1 MQKLKGLEQVWIIL
15 WDIGTMRSEKWII
28 TQTVI
33 YFIIKLRTALRVELK
48 EEKKKKVHTLAQTT
62 SHIIIKSVDNSAKCQ
77 FVCGTCLHQHC
88 KPGL

>member
-1 MQKLKGLEQVWIIL
+1 MQELKGLEQVWIIL
-15 WDIGTMRSEKWII
+15 WDISTMRSEEWII
-28 TQTVI
+28 TQI

-48 EEKKKKVHTLAQTT
+48 EEKKVHTVTQTT

>member
-1 MQKLKGLEQVWIIL
+1 MQELKGLEQVWIIL

-48 EEKKKKVHTLAQTT
+48 EEKKEKS
-62 SHIIIKSVDNSAKCQ
+62 SHPRTDYVS
-77 FVCGTCLHQHC
+77 HHH
-88 KPGL
+88 

>member
-1 MQKLKGLEQVWIIL
+1 MQELKGLEQVWIIL

-48 EEKKKKVHTLAQTT
+48 EEKKKKS
-62 SHIIIKSVDNSAKCQ
+62 SHPRTDYVS
-77 FVCGTCLHQHC
+77 HHH
-88 KPGL
+88 